1 MMIFNYN
8 PLLHL
13 KYKISWRK
21 SKRTYNNNLY
31 KLVEPNLN
39 FSENCDTRWRAP
51 ISSSL
56 RNKIKNSHSI
66 FYRLCPDRKFIFRG
80 RNYVN
85 GNDAGSLG

>member
-1 MMIFNYN
+1 MMISNYN

-39 FSENCDTRWRAP
+39 FSENCDTRWRVP

-66 FYRLCPDRKFIFRG
+66 FYRLCPDRKFIRG